1 MTAHVQ
7 SCEEQSEGSELSC
20 LCGAMCHCVSFLPCP
35 ALCPLVM
42 LRLKW
47 AGTLD
52 KRSAAH
58 YIPNWYT
65 TFLRLFAPMRPGSSD
80 VGCEGAG
87 ERARCLRPPT
97 TLPQDVFP
105 TASTLASKGVRHL
118 FKFKNIIHLFSYYLE

>member
-1 MTAHVQ
+1 MTAHVR

-20 LCGAMCHCVSFLPCP
+20 LSGAMCHSCVLPCP

-52 KRSAAH
+52 KCFAAN
-58 YIPNWYT
+58 YIPSRYT
-65 TFLRLFAPMRPGSSD
+65 TFLWLFAPVRPGSSD

-87 ERARCLRPPT
+87 EM
-97 TLPQDVFP
+97 
-105 TASTLASKGVRHL
+105 ASA
-118 FKFKNIIHLFSYYLE
+118 